1 MQEKTA
7 RLEWVLRYN
16 TFRLQMQK
24 QAEISFKFTKLSIK
38 S

>member
-7 RLEWVLRYN
+7 RLKWVLRYN
-16 TFRLQMQK
+16 TCRLQMQK
-24 QAEISFKFTKLSIK
+24 QAEISFKYTKLRIK